1 MDNQFAVNLPELTAS
16 ADPYGDVGDDA
27 YRIPANVN
35 DKIGD
40 PNTIAGDDQYGALF
54 ANRIAPAIE
63 GASQLLFG
71 VGDGLHNTS
80 KLIVTTA
87 ALYNKADQVNAEQ
100 AGNLTNHTIN
110 P

>member
-1 MDNQFAVNLPELTAS
+1 MGNNFDANLPELTAS

-35 DKIGD
+35 DKTGD
-40 PNTIAGDDQYGALF
+40 PDTIAGDDQYGALF
-54 ANRIAPAIE
+54 ASRIAPAIV
-63 GASQLLFG
+63 GAAQLSHG
-71 VGDGLHNTS
+71 IGDGLHNTS

-100 AGNLTNHTIN
+100 AGNLANHTIN